1 MRAIVKNKLEK
12 ALESK
17 GWVLLNESEK
27 GFEYIK
33 KYGEYG
39 GVQSVRYNPEN
50 GFTSL
55 DPGIPSYTGTG
66 YSAAPINDEDLML
79 FYKRIK
85 EWRRTY
91 GEI

>member
-1 MRAIVKNKLEK
+1 MRAIVKNKLER

-39 GVQSVRYNPEN
+39 GVQSVRFTPET
-50 GFTSL
+50 GFLSL
-55 DPGIPSYTGTG
+55 DPGIPSYSGEG
-66 YSAAPINDEDLML
+66 YVAAPVDTEDLLL
-79 FYKRIK
+79 FYKKIK

>member
-1 MRAIVKNKLEK
+1 MRAIVKNKLER

-55 DPGIPSYTGTG
+55 DPGIPSYSGEG
-66 YSAAPINDEDLML
+66 YVAAPVDKFGPGHTVIYRHRLLCRAN
-79 FYKRIK
+79 K
-85 EWRRTY
+85 
-91 GEI
+91 